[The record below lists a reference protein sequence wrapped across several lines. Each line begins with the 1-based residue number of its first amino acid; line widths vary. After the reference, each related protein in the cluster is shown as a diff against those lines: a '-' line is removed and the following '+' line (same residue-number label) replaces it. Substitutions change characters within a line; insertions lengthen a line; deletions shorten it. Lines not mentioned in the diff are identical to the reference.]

1 MRNNLKFLHIVLLS
15 AALLAANREAAAQL
29 ISGTFSGAV
38 TLLSP
43 ASSDLLPAVELG
55 SPMQVSFTYQ
65 ADAPIG
71 TATTDRVRS
80 YFYNGGTT
88 HAALSFADG
97 AATFETNALT
107 LTLIPS
113 FEFGTSDARTFF
125 GDSVSIHAENSN
137 AAFTL
142 ALLYPA
148 GTFNGYDPAL
158 PFDFQS
164 PAVIDMASVIWDP
177 ANARDRVTAF
187 STSVLGGGISPV
199 PESTTLG
206 LAAALMLGGIV
217 AFRRR
222 RPSRPAPSPI
232 GRDTAYPR

>member
-55 SPMQVSFTYQ
+55 SPMQISFTYQ

-80 YFYNGGTT
+80 YFYDGGVT
-88 HAALSFADG
+88 HAALSFVDG

-113 FEFGTSDARTFF
+113 FEFGRRQR
-125 GDSVSIHAENSN
+125 V
-137 AAFTL
+137 L
-142 ALLYPA
+142 
-148 GTFNGYDPAL
+148 
-158 PFDFQS
+158 Q
-164 PAVIDMASVIWDP
+164 
-177 ANARDRVTAF
+177 RDRLQEARVRHRHGP
-187 STSVLGGGISPV
+187 S
-199 PESTTLG
+199 
-206 LAAALMLGGIV
+206 AALDSEDQGCQHQYRILPPHMS
-217 AFRRR
+217 FRVV
-222 RPSRPAPSPI
+222 
-232 GRDTAYPR
+232 G